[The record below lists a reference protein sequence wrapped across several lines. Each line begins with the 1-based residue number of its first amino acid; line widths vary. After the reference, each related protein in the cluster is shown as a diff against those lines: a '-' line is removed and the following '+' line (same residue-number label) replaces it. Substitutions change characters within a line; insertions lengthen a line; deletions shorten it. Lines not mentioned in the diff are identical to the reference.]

1 MWSEQSS
8 TEYFK
13 GLVEQAFKHQHVDTN
28 VMVSF
33 YIVNLLVKCIAAEE
47 TSNGDEPLAI
57 TFTKATQSSLAEQSI
72 IFRRIGDLS
81 LYLSGFFAE
90 SLSRKLVDVDYYISL
105 GKSSYGHLATLETG
119 TTGQTSFADVY
130 QELAG
135 RFLTFTDILTEVS
148 ERCRLTSNENILR
161 LYERWLK
168 TRSELV
174 ARMLREIGIEPLD
187 NITSNHIQ

>member
-33 YIVNLLVKCIAAEE
+33 YIVNLLVRCIAAEE

-57 TFTKATQSSLAEQSI
+57 TFTKATHSSLAEQSI

-105 GKSSYGHLATLETG
+105 GKASYSTLASLETG
-119 TTGQTSFADVY
+119 AGGQTPFADVY

-148 ERCRLTSNENILR
+148 EQCRLTSNENILR